1 MTHSLLHARLAL
13 LPTLLTLALA
23 HGCAHAGLP
32 PPRLVVAAR
41 YTEHA
46 SGAHE
51 SVASASLAVPLETR
65 SRLRAEP
72 PEPALAISLEDPQL
86 FDAPYGDEPSVEDV
100 LAHAM
105 RSASFDP
112 ARARDARDRARLSGL
127 LPLVRADIRRGSG
140 WDLRTQQ
147 GSALDGAVLASDDSW
162 SVVGSVT
169 LRLDRLLFAHEESS
183 LLSEERRLEEARMRL
198 VAEIVR
204 LYHER
209 RRLQLERDRR
219 GQTDL
224 PTEARIAE
232 LGAMLDVLS
241 GGGMSQRR

>member
-1 MTHSLLHARLAL
+1 MTHSLL
-13 LPTLLTLALA
+13 LTLSIPLVSLGLA
-23 HGCAHAGLP
+23 QGCAHAGLP

-46 SGAHE
+46 GGAHE
-51 SVASASLAVPLETR
+51 SVASATLAVPLDARTETH
-65 SRLRAEP
+65 LAP
-72 PEPALAISLEDPQL
+72 PEPTLAVPIEDARVLEV
-86 FDAPYGDEPSVEDV
+86 PYGDEPTVDEV
-100 LAHAM
+100 LLHAL

-112 ARARDARDRARLSGL
+112 ARARDARERARLSGL
-127 LPLVRADIRRGSG
+127 LPLLRADVRRGSG

-183 LLSEERRLEEARMRL
+183 LLSEERRLEEARLRL
-198 VAEIVR
+198 VTEIVR

-219 GQTDL
+219 GHTDL

>member
-1 MTHSLLHARLAL
+1 MTQPKLSRAL
-13 LPTLLTLALA
+13 LLFLSLALA
-23 HGCAHAGLP
+23 DGCAHAGLP
-32 PPRLVVAAR
+32 PPRLVLSGR

-46 SGAHE
+46 SGARE
-51 SVASASLAVPLETR
+51 SVGSATLAVPLEVR
-65 SRLRAEP
+65 RRAP
-72 PEPALAISLEDPQL
+72 TPLPEPALAIPIEDARL
-86 FDAPYGDEPSVEDV
+86 FEAPYRDEPAVDDV

-112 ARARDARDRARLSGL
+112 GRVRDARDRARLSGL
-127 LPLVRADIRRGSG
+127 LPLLRADVRRGSG

-147 GSALDGAVLASDDSW
+147 GSTLDGAVLGSDDSW

-209 RRLQLERDRR
+209 RRLQIERDQR

>member
-1 MTHSLLHARLAL
+1 MTQPNLSHALLAL
-13 LPTLLTLALA
+13 SSALALVT
-23 HGCAHAGLP
+23 GCAHAGLP
-32 PPRLVVAAR
+32 PPRLVLTAR

-46 SGAHE
+46 SGARE
-51 SVASASLAVPLETR
+51 SAASATLATPLDARERAPAPLPDPALVVPLEEAQR
-65 SRLRAEP
+65 FEQPYRD
-72 PEPALAISLEDPQL
+72 DPTI
-86 FDAPYGDEPSVEDV
+86 DEV

-105 RSASFDP
+105 QRGSFDP
-112 ARARDARDRARLSGL
+112 ARARDARERARLSGL
-127 LPLVRADIRRGSG
+127 LPLLRADVRRGSG

-162 SVVGSVT
+162 SIVGSLT

-198 VAEIVR
+198 VADIVR

-241 GGGMSQRR
+241 GGGMSR